1 MSNVKIELISAGV
14 RDLLKDPAI
23 QAECRKQAEMVAMT
37 AGDGYEVEER
47 SYPERNGYVV
57 KPVTK
62 EAIKDNFE
70 NNTLLKAARV

>member
-1 MSNVKIELISAGV
+1 MSKVRIELNSAGV
-14 RDLLKDPAI
+14 KDLLKDPAI

-37 AGDGYEVEER
+37 AGDGYEVEAR

-62 EAIKDNFE
+62 DAIKDNFE
-70 NNTLLKAARV
+70 NNTLLKAARI